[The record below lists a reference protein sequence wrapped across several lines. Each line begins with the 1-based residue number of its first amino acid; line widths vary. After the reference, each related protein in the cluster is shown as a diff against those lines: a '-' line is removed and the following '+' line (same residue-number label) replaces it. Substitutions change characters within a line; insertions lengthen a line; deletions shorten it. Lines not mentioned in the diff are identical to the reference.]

1 MKYFVLSLIVVLLH
15 TNLNA
20 QSETYSI
27 TINAQETV
35 LKANPTADNISN
47 VLIIN
52 SKKKDG
58 KLIIENNRLNEEYKY
73 ERRFFL
79 MNELDA
85 EIELNFT
92 NINLHKKQLLLK
104 ELYKKTETNKNY
116 FLYTIAIPSHP
127 NEAALVRVRRFMLC
141 KVIIK

>member
-79 MNELDA
+79 MNELDV

-116 FLYTIAIPSHP
+116 FLYTIAIPSDP
-127 NEAALVRVRRFMLC
+127 NEAALVRVRRFLLC